1 MTRPTRPRKIRSGNL
16 PDGRSRR
23 LRAGQLALA
32 MMALTGGLAPDLAR
46 AGDLQVVPPRSL
58 GMGGTLRGAASGGG
72 AIMLNPS
79 GMSLARSYVVE
90 GSYHFLNSEAGH
102 LAHVSVVDSTS
113 GFNLAGGL
121 YYTYAT
127 ASPDAA
133 ADSGR
138 HEAGLA
144 LSLPFG
150 DRVTVG
156 GTIRYL
162 RARRDAIGPAAAPAR
177 RTNGFTFDAGIT
189 VRPVRPVTIG
199 LVGYGLRDLEDAQV
213 PRAVGGGIALAAT
226 EQLLVAVDALYDY
239 RTSEIAQ
246 GKTLSVFGG
255 AEYTF
260 DSRFA
265 LRAGG
270 GKGGPRERT
279 FATLGVSLLSEVGA
293 IDIGGRSDLQSGER
307 DVFVGLAARLFVPT
321 P

>member
-1 MTRPTRPRKIRSGNL
+1 V
-16 PDGRSRR
+16 
-23 LRAGQLALA
+23 ALA
-32 MMALTGGLAPDLAR
+32 GTLASGPAR

-58 GMGGTLRGAASGGG
+58 GMGGALRGAATGGG

-90 GSYHFLNSEAGH
+90 GSYHFLNSEEGH

-113 GFNLAGGL
+113 GFNLGGGL

-127 ASPDAA
+127 ASPGAA

-144 LSLPFG
+144 LSFPFG
-150 DRVTVG
+150 DRVSVG
-156 GTIRYL
+156 GTVRYL
-162 RARRDAIGPAAAPAR
+162 RARRETGAGSTGTVA

-199 LVGYGLRDLEDAQV
+199 LVGYGLRDLQDAQV
-213 PRAVGGGIALAAT
+213 PRAVGGGVAVAPT
-226 EQLLVAVDALYDY
+226 EQLLFAVDALYDY
-239 RTSEIAQ
+239 RTSEIAR

-255 AEYTF
+255 AEYTAAA
-260 DSRFA
+260 RFA

-279 FATLGVSLLSEVGA
+279 FATLGVSLLSEIGA
-293 IDIGGRSDLQSGER
+293 IDVGARSDVQSGEK